1 MSEGTL
7 KTNVPQVQQDQ
18 TCTQTNLRDGRNQFV
33 QNVPQVQQ
41 DQACTQTNLRDGRNQ
56 FVQNVPQAQQV

>member
-1 MSEGTL
+1 MSI
-7 KTNVPQVQQDQ
+7 
-18 TCTQTNLRDGRNQFV
+18 
-33 QNVPQVQQ
+33 NVPQVQQ